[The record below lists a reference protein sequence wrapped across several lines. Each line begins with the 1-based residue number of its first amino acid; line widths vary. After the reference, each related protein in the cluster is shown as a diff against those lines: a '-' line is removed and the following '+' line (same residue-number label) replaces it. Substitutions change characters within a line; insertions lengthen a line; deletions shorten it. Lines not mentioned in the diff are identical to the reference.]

1 MTADFALEV
10 AAALNEG
17 RALAESRMLTTCA
30 IQYDT
35 GSTDI
40 DPATDSEIKVY
51 ETAFSTKCRVKSP
64 GLQVNEAE
72 AGGRTSATVTREL
85 HIPVNSP
92 DPWDSPDAALGV
104 FALITAVDATD
115 DPTLLGQRV
124 RLSGPAPGSQTTA
137 RRLEITE
144 VVS

>member
-10 AAALNEG
+10 AGALAEG

-35 GSTDI
+35 GSTAI
-40 DPATDSEIKVY
+40 DPATDSEVTVY
-51 ETAFSTKCRVKSP
+51 ETTFSTKCRIKSTA
-64 GLQVNEAE
+64 LLVRQNEV
-72 AGGRTSATVTREL
+72 GGRTAGETSREL
-85 HIPVNSP
+85 HLPVSST
-92 DPWDSPDAALGV
+92 DPWADPDSARGV

>member
-1 MTADFALEV
+1 
-10 AAALNEG
+10 
-17 RALAESRMLTTCA
+17 MLTTCA

-51 ETAFSTKCRVKSP
+51 ETTFSTKCRIKSTA
-64 GLQVNEAE
+64 LLVRLNEV
-72 AGGRTSATVTREL
+72 GGRTSGETSREL
-85 HIPVNSP
+85 HIPVNSA
-92 DPWDSPDAALGV
+92 DPWDSPDAARGV
-104 FALITAVDATD
+104 FALITAVDPTD

-144 VVS
+144 IVS